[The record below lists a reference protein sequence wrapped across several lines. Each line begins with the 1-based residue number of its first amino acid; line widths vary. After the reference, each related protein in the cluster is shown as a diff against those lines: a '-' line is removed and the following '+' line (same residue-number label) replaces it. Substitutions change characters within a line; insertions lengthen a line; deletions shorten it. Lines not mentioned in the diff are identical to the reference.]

1 LNQEENLKYI
11 AREIMFRISYAP
23 RSKLMMNHYKWL
35 HHEAVYNRD
44 IQKKFV
50 RREKMAKFDDK
61 VDLYDDRGNLV
72 ESQVPAEAL
81 SPLKNPAIK
90 SILQMVKKTVAVNLE
105 GAQNALATAKV
116 GGPACKI
123 LGREMDLDIVGNA
136 DAIAAA
142 AKEMIQVD
150 PGDDTKVELLAG
162 GKRALV
168 QIPKA
173 RFEAAAEYSA
183 APLTT
188 AAAFIEAIIKQFD
201 VSMYDA
207 NMVKAAILGRYP
219 QSVEYLGGNIATM
232 LDLPQ
237 KLEGPGYAFRNIMVN
252 HVVAATLKNTM
263 QASAL
268 SSILEQAAIWEMGE
282 AVGAF
287 ERLQLLG
294 LAYQGMNAD
303 NLVYNLVK
311 DNGKEGTV
319 GSVIWDLVAKAKADG
334 VIGVEKS
341 LSGFDVY
348 GTDDLAKWNAYA
360 AAGLIAATM
369 VNQGAARAGQGVSS
383 TLVYY
388 NDILEFETGLPSVDF
403 GKVEGTAV
411 GFSFFSHSIYG
422 GGGPGIFNGNHIVT
436 RHSKGFAIPCVVAAM
451 SLDSGTQMFSPEATS
466 ALIKDIYSQV
476 DEIREPL
483 KYVNEAA
490 AQIKNQ
496 V

>member
-1 LNQEENLKYI
+1 
-11 AREIMFRISYAP
+11 
-23 RSKLMMNHYKWL
+23 
-35 HHEAVYNRD
+35 
-44 IQKKFV
+44 
-50 RREKMAKFDDK
+50 MAKFEDK

-72 ESQVPAEAL
+72 ESQVPIEAL
-81 SPLKNPAIK
+81 SPLRNPAIK
-90 SILQMVKKTVAVNLE
+90 SIVQGIKRTVAVNLE
-105 GAQNALATAKV
+105 GTENALKAAKV

-136 DAIAAA
+136 EAIAEK
-142 AKEMIQVD
+142 AKAMIQVED
-150 PGDDTKVELLAG
+150 GDNTKVELLGG

-168 QIPKA
+168 QLPTA

-183 APLTT
+183 TSLVT
-188 AAAFIEAIIKQFD
+188 ANAFIQAIID
-201 VSMYDA
+201 VCDVNMYDA

-219 QSVEYLGGNIATM
+219 QSVEYMGGNLATM
-232 LDLPQ
+232 LDVPQ
-237 KLEGPGYAFRNIMVN
+237 KLEGPGYALRNILVN

-263 QASAL
+263 QTSAL
-268 SSILEQAAIWEMGE
+268 SSILEQSAMFEMGD

-287 ERLQLLG
+287 ERMHLLG

-303 NLVYNLVK
+303 NMVFDLVK
-311 DNGKEGTV
+311 ENGSAGTV
-319 GSVIWDLVAKAKADG
+319 GSVISSTVERAEADN
-334 VIGVEKS
+334 VIGVEKE
-341 LSGFDVY
+341 LNGFSVY

-369 VNQGAARAGQGVSS
+369 VNQGAARAAQGVSS
-383 TLVYY
+383 TILYY

-403 GKVEGTAV
+403 GRAEGVAV

-436 RHSKGFAIPCVVAAM
+436 RHSKGFAIPCVAAAM
-451 SLDSGTQMFSPEATS
+451 ALDAGTQMFSPEATS
-466 ALIKDIYSQV
+466 GLIKEVFSQV
-476 DEIREPL
+476 DEFREPL

-490 AQIKNQ
+490 AEIKNQ